1 MIIGISGRISSGK
14 DTVGNIVQYI
24 VAKHES
30 GYTFPD
36 TEQDFKSFL
45 KNDHVSRSNWQ
56 IKKFAGK
63 VKEICSILT
72 SIPTED
78 FEKQEVK
85 DRVLGEE
92 WYRNKIIPEHG
103 YWYKVVNWDKDLKP
117 EKLTVRQLLQ
127 QVATDAMRN
136 IIHPDVWV
144 NALFANYGIQD
155 IAYFKAYPDNYKL
168 PNWIITD
175 TRFPNE
181 VNAITDR
188 NGILIRV
195 NRKQYIRTED
205 GDILNPPTLLKTVD
219 FGKHLSE
226 TALDSYPFTNV
237 IDNDGTIK
245 ELIEQVRQ
253 ILIKYKII

>member
-72 SIPTED
+72 GIPVAD

-85 DRVLGEE
+85 DRTLGEE

-103 YWYKVVNWDKDLKP
+103 YGYKVVNWDKHLRP
-117 EKLTVRQLLQ
+117 EKLTTRQLLQ
-127 QVATDAMRN
+127 EVGTDAMRN
-136 IIHPDVWV
+136 VIHPDVWA
-144 NALFANYGIQD
+144 NALFAEYGIQD
-155 IAYFKAYPDNYKL
+155 IAYFKAYPNNYKL

-175 TRFPNE
+175 CRFPNE
-181 VNAITDR
+181 AKAITDR

-195 NRKQYIRTED
+195 NRKH
-205 GDILNPPTLLKTVD
+205 NPLSVEAIGQFLHP
-219 FGKHLSE
+219 SE

-237 IDNDGTIK
+237 IDNDGTIE